1 MSNQI
6 DTLLAR
12 LRSLEEELEAEFE
25 ARRREIEF
33 AIENRRIRF
42 PPHILDRQRLH
53 KIGVWSYLRH
63 SRLLVA
69 LTAPLV
75 YSGLI
80 AFMLMDLFVTVY
92 ARLCFPVY
100 GIAPVRRAD
109 YLVFDRADLPYL
121 NAIEKFH
128 CFYCSYGNGVA
139 AYLREVAARTEQYWC
154 PIKHARRMIATHDR
168 YPHFFEF
175 GDAQTYREGLER
187 LRRQYGE
194 AGMQRSGQSLESD
207 PATDLA
213 IEPGAR
219 PEHGTR
225 PEHGARPESGHAR
238 PSPKAATEPPRGP

>member
-1 MSNQI
+1 MTTQI
-6 DTLLAR
+6 DNLLAR
-12 LRSLEEELEAEFE
+12 LRSLEEELQAEFE

-53 KIGVWSYLRH
+53 RIGVWHYLRH

-75 YSGLI
+75 YSGLL
-80 AFMLMDLFVTVY
+80 AFALMDLFVTVY

-109 YLVFDRADLPYL
+109 YLVFDRAELPYL

-154 PIKHARRMIATHDR
+154 PIKHARRLIAAHDR

-187 LRRQYGE
+187 LRRQYEGL
-194 AGMQRSGQSLESD
+194 AGLQTAAGIGSKPVRGSEPN
-207 PATDLA
+207 PAPA
-213 IEPGAR
+213 PA
-219 PEHGTR
+219 
-225 PEHGARPESGHAR
+225 
-238 PSPKAATEPPRGP
+238 PPHDA